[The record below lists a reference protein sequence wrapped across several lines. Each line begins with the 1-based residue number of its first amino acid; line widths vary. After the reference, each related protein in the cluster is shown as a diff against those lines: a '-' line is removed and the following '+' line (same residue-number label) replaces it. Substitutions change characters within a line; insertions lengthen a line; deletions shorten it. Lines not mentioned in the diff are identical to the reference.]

1 MISSSTILTIYVAAL
16 FFAAQ
21 GQAPENTVLET
32 LTALNRI
39 REVCEEG
46 GPKFQPDEGNCGR
59 FYECGIVGLAYYYV
73 SNMHRSHIR
82 DKIIHVSISR
92 NVLRTTSSTWNNSTA
107 TIRRGSIAGIGRDAK
122 RRLGP
127 IV

>member
-1 MISSSTILTIYVAAL
+1 MINLSTILIFYVAAL
-16 FFAAQ
+16 LFAAQ
-21 GQAPENTVLET
+21 GQAPENTLLET

-82 DKIIHVSISR
+82 DQIIQESICR
-92 NVLRTTSSTWNNSTA
+92 NVHRTTFSTRNNSTA
-107 TIRRGSIAGIGRDAK
+107 TIRRESTAGKGRDVR
-122 RRLGP
+122 RRLGLT
-127 IV
+127 V